1 MSEAEATHAAALAA
15 VREAVRADGG
25 VLATVAAE
33 DDSVAPADGAL
44 GALAAGG
51 PRAQAHAADIA
62 FVVEAIREG
71 WLLHYGEPRVLAD
84 AEPDLRLLAG
94 DRLYALGLARLAVLG
109 DLAAVVE
116 LADVI
121 ALSAQAQIQD
131 DAALSDAVW
140 EAGAVAVGW
149 GTNDAHRAAKDAAR
163 AGRSGAATALRAA
176 ARQMRREVAPPR

>member
-1 MSEAEATHAAALAA
+1 VSDAEATHAAALAA

-33 DDSVAPADGAL
+33 NDCVAPADAAL

-94 DRLYALGLARLAVLG
+94 DRLYALGLARLAELG
-109 DLAAVVE
+109 DLEGVAVLADLISLTAQLHAEDRGAEAPGAWEAAAAAV
-116 LADVI
+116 
-121 ALSAQAQIQD
+121 
-131 DAALSDAVW
+131 
-140 EAGAVAVGW
+140 G
-149 GTNDAHRAAKDAAR
+149 H
-163 AGRSGAATALRAA
+163 GR
-176 ARQMRREVAPPR
+176 